1 MSQKNYL
8 WSDKKRT
15 LFGLPLSFTRY
26 TLTSEKLLIKIGF
39 LSTRE
44 EEIKLYRILD
54 FTVRK
59 TLFQRIFGVGDIELH
74 TADRST
80 PVFVMKGIKNV
91 ESIKELISK
100 KVEEVRVDR
109 GAWTINTFLSPPCRD
124 ASGRSLLFGL

>member
-26 TLTSEKLLIKIGF
+26 TLTSEKL
-39 LSTRE
+39 
-44 EEIKLYRILD
+44 LYRILD

-109 GAWTINTFLSPPCRD
+109 NVRVREEFHNELD
-124 ASGRSLLFGL
+124 DV

>member
-15 LFGLPLSFTRY
+15 VFGLPLSFTRY

-59 TLFQRIFGVGDIELH
+59 TLVQRIFGVGDIELH

-109 GAWTINTFLSPPCRD
+109 NVRVREEFHNELD
-124 ASGRSLLFGL
+124 DV

>member
-1 MSQKNYL
+1 MSQKNNL

-109 GAWTINTFLSPPCRD
+109 NVRVREEFHNELD
-124 ASGRSLLFGL
+124 DV

>member
-1 MSQKNYL
+1 MSQKNYI

-109 GAWTINTFLSPPCRD
+109 NVRVREEFHNELD
-124 ASGRSLLFGL
+124 DV

>member
-109 GAWTINTFLSPPCRD
+109 NVRVREEFHNELD
-124 ASGRSLLFGL
+124 DV

>member
-59 TLFQRIFGVGDIELH
+59 TLFQRIFGVGDIELN

-109 GAWTINTFLSPPCRD
+109 NVRVREEFHNELD
-124 ASGRSLLFGL
+124 DV

>member
-39 LSTRE
+39 LGVKE

-109 GAWTINTFLSPPCRD
+109 NVRVREEFHNELD
-124 ASGRSLLFGL
+124 DV

>member
-80 PVFVMKGIKNV
+80 PVFVMKGIKKM
-91 ESIKELISK
+91 ERIKELISK

-109 GAWTINTFLSPPCRD
+109 NVRVREEFHNELD
-124 ASGRSLLFGL
+124 DV

>member
-91 ESIKELISK
+91 ESIKELISE

-109 GAWTINTFLSPPCRD
+109 NVRVREEFHNELD
-124 ASGRSLLFGL
+124 DV

>member
-1 MSQKNYL
+1 MNQKNYI

-26 TLTSEKLLIKIGF
+26 TLTSEKLLIKIEF
-39 LSTRE
+39 LSIKE

-74 TADRST
+74 TADSST
-80 PVFVMKGIKNV
+80 PIFMMKGVKNV
-91 ESIKELISK
+91 DNIKELISQ

-109 GAWTINTFLSPPCRD
+109 KVRVREEFHNDLD
-124 ASGRSLLFGL
+124 EV

>member
-1 MSQKNYL
+1 MNQKNYI

-39 LSTRE
+39 LSIKE

-74 TADRST
+74 TADSST
-80 PVFVMKGIKNV
+80 PIFMMKGVKNV
-91 ESIKELISK
+91 DNIKELISQ

-109 GAWTINTFLSPPCRD
+109 KVRVREEFHNDLD
-124 ASGRSLLFGL
+124 EV

>member
-109 GAWTINTFLSPPCRD
+109 NVRVRAEFHNELD
-124 ASGRSLLFGL
+124 DV

>member
-26 TLTSEKLLIKIGF
+26 TLTSEKLLIKIRF

-109 GAWTINTFLSPPCRD
+109 NVRVREEFHNELD
-124 ASGRSLLFGL
+124 DV

>member
-59 TLFQRIFGVGDIELH
+59 TLFQRLFGVGDIELH

-109 GAWTINTFLSPPCRD
+109 NVRVREEFHNELD
-124 ASGRSLLFGL
+124 DV

>member
-15 LFGLPLSFTRY
+15 LFGLPLYFTRY

-109 GAWTINTFLSPPCRD
+109 NVRVREEFHNELD
-124 ASGRSLLFGL
+124 DV

>member
-26 TLTSEKLLIKIGF
+26 TLTSEKLLIKIGL

-109 GAWTINTFLSPPCRD
+109 NVRVREEFHNELD
-124 ASGRSLLFGL
+124 DV

>member
-26 TLTSEKLLIKIGF
+26 TLTSEKLLIKIGS

-109 GAWTINTFLSPPCRD
+109 NVRVREEFHNELD
-124 ASGRSLLFGL
+124 DV

>member
-26 TLTSEKLLIKIGF
+26 TLTIEKLLIKIGF

-109 GAWTINTFLSPPCRD
+109 NVRVREEFPNELD
-124 ASGRSLLFGL
+124 DL

>member
-59 TLFQRIFGVGDIELH
+59 TLFQRLFGVGDIELH

-91 ESIKELISK
+91 ERIKELISK

-109 GAWTINTFLSPPCRD
+109 NVRVREEFHNELD
-124 ASGRSLLFGL
+124 DV

>member
-109 GAWTINTFLSPPCRD
+109 NVRVREGFHNELD
-124 ASGRSLLFGL
+124 DV

>member
-44 EEIKLYRILD
+44 EEIKLYRILH

-109 GAWTINTFLSPPCRD
+109 NVRVREEFHNELD
-124 ASGRSLLFGL
+124 DV

>member
-1 MSQKNYL
+1 MSQKNYI

-39 LSTRE
+39 LSIKE

-59 TLFQRIFGVGDIELH
+59 TLFQRIFEVGDIELH

-80 PVFVMKGIKNV
+80 PIFMMKGVKNV
-91 ESIKELISK
+91 DNIKELISQ
-100 KVEEVRVDR
+100 KVEEVRADR
-109 GAWTINTFLSPPCRD
+109 NVRVREEFHNELD
-124 ASGRSLLFGL
+124 DV

>member
-1 MSQKNYL
+1 MSQKNYV

-109 GAWTINTFLSPPCRD
+109 NVRVREEFHNELD
-124 ASGRSLLFGL
+124 DV

>member
-39 LSTRE
+39 LSIKE

-59 TLFQRIFGVGDIELH
+59 TLAQRIFGVGDIELH

-80 PVFVMKGIKNV
+80 PIFIIRGVKNV
-91 ESIKELISK
+91 DNIKELISQ

-109 GAWTINTFLSPPCRD
+109 KVRVREEFHNDLD
-124 ASGRSLLFGL
+124 EV

>member
-1 MSQKNYL
+1 MSQKNYI

-39 LSTRE
+39 LSIKE

-80 PVFVMKGIKNV
+80 PIFMMKGVKNV
-91 ESIKELISK
+91 DNIKEEPTLWRLREIIPNNLEYIK
-100 KVEEVRVDR
+100 KI
-109 GAWTINTFLSPPCRD
+109 AK
-124 ASGRSLLFGL
+124 LFIIFNKPDIE

>member
-54 FTVRK
+54 CTVRK

-109 GAWTINTFLSPPCRD
+109 NVRVREEFHNELD
-124 ASGRSLLFGL
+124 DV

>member
-59 TLFQRIFGVGDIELH
+59 TLFQRIFGVGDIEVH
-74 TADRST
+74 TADR
-80 PVFVMKGIKNV
+80 
-91 ESIKELISK
+91 
-100 KVEEVRVDR
+100 
-109 GAWTINTFLSPPCRD
+109 
-124 ASGRSLLFGL
+124 

>member
-1 MSQKNYL
+1 MNQKNYI

-26 TLTSEKLLIKIGF
+26 TLTSEKLLIKIEF
-39 LSTRE
+39 LSTKE

-74 TADRST
+74 TADSST
-80 PVFVMKGIKNV
+80 PIFMMKGVKNV
-91 ESIKELISK
+91 DNIKELISQ

-109 GAWTINTFLSPPCRD
+109 KVRVREEFHNDLD
-124 ASGRSLLFGL
+124 EV

>member
-59 TLFQRIFGVGDIELH
+59 TLFQRIFGVGDIKLH

-109 GAWTINTFLSPPCRD
+109 NVRVREEFHNELD
-124 ASGRSLLFGL
+124 DV

>member
-91 ESIKELISK
+91 ERIKELISK

-109 GAWTINTFLSPPCRD
+109 DVRVREEFHNELD
-124 ASGRSLLFGL
+124 DV

>member
-100 KVEEVRVDR
+100 KVEEVRVNRNVRVREEFHNELD
-109 GAWTINTFLSPPCRD
+109 D
-124 ASGRSLLFGL
+124 V

>member
-1 MSQKNYL
+1 MNQKNYI

-26 TLTSEKLLIKIGF
+26 TLTSEKLLIKIEF
-39 LSTRE
+39 LSIKE

-80 PVFVMKGIKNV
+80 PIFIMKGVKNV
-91 ESIKELISK
+91 DNIKELISQ

-109 GAWTINTFLSPPCRD
+109 KVRVREEFHNDLD
-124 ASGRSLLFGL
+124 EV

>member
-80 PVFVMKGIKNV
+80 PVYVMKGIKNV

-109 GAWTINTFLSPPCRD
+109 NVRVREEFHNELD
-124 ASGRSLLFGL
+124 DV